1 MKRLLMIFLLFGL
14 LLFSSCSKVKMIGAI
29 TEFSINDN
37 LSYGNGEKIRVV
49 LLYGQ
54 SNATGC
60 TNNAYLQ
67 ENNPDI
73 YDKVNKGLNDV
84 YINYCCENG
93 GNSSNN
99 NFVVCSLGNGATKKH
114 FGLEVGI
121 GLIYQEKGLKCFII
135 KYSWGGSI
143 LDNQW
148 LNGKYRRGELYKAA
162 INFTKTSLD
171 YLINKGY
178 DCQIDGICWMQ
189 GESDSITDISSRYY
203 KNTKEFVSFLR
214 HDLAPYQKTI
224 DFIDA
229 GISDSILW
237 KEYKKINAAK
247 IKYSNENIHN
257 HYIDTIEAGLHY
269 HEEPLNEPD
278 IAHYDSESEIML
290 GKLFGRILISNN
302 D

>member
-29 TEFSINDN
+29 TEFSINDS

-99 NFVVCSLGNGATKKH
+99 NFVSSIKFSNSNFRLKK
-114 FGLEVGI
+114 
-121 GLIYQEKGLKCFII
+121 
-135 KYSWGGSI
+135 
-143 LDNQW
+143 
-148 LNGKYRRGELYKAA
+148 
-162 INFTKTSLD
+162 
-171 YLINKGY
+171 
-178 DCQIDGICWMQ
+178 
-189 GESDSITDISSRYY
+189 
-203 KNTKEFVSFLR
+203 
-214 HDLAPYQKTI
+214 
-224 DFIDA
+224 
-229 GISDSILW
+229 
-237 KEYKKINAAK
+237 
-247 IKYSNENIHN
+247 
-257 HYIDTIEAGLHY
+257 
-269 HEEPLNEPD
+269 
-278 IAHYDSESEIML
+278 
-290 GKLFGRILISNN
+290 
-302 D
+302 